1 MHELPKDGRGL
12 FLPVKRY
19 FERVLGLD
27 EEWNSSVYRSV
38 RRWVRALNRRGGSR
52 STKLGY
58 FKCFGSFVLKVGL
71 NPDELVRLP
80 KAEIERRVQEFC
92 DGYAERGKLS
102 SAHKNL
108 QVLRSFFKY
117 NDVKDLELQ
126 DYKWRR
132 SRQAERVP
140 TKDEV
145 YVMAKV
151 SRPRNRA
158 IILCAFHSGL
168 RNATLRA
175 LRYGDLREQIESGR
189 VPIRIHVT
197 PKLKERVPEACKED
211 TEHWTFLGKEACEAL
226 GEYIEERKQKYGSIG
241 DDEPL
246 FRAVGNLPE
255 EEARKRHLNEDV
267 FQKVVKNAARRA
279 GIKEWRNVRFHSL
292 RKTFRSVLDAG
303 YVDGGQMAEDDK
315 EYLMGH
321 ILPSQKAP
329 YHNANV
335 ETLERRYMRLDWSEK
350 GFVEATTKK
359 AQIQA
364 MKGFAKMLGIENI
377 EIKIS
382 LLKGEHPELS
392 DEDAIGHIVKEELGI
407 AKLKAD
413 KSRKRISR
421 DPKRI
426 IEEDELERYLAEG
439 WDVQTVLPSGK
450 ILLRKVT

>member
-1 MHELPKDGRGL
+1 LPKDERGL
-12 FLPVKRY
+12 FLPVRRY
-19 FERVLGLD
+19 FEDVLGLD
-27 EEWNSSVYRSV
+27 EGWNSSGYESV
-38 RRWVRALNRRGGSR
+38 RRWIRALNRRGGSWA
-52 STKLGY
+52 TKLGY
-58 FKCFGSFVLKVGL
+58 FKCLGSFVLKVGL
-71 NPDELVRLP
+71 SPDELVGLP
-80 KAEIERRVQEFC
+80 KAEVERLVQEFC
-92 DGYAERGKLS
+92 DGYADRGKLS

-117 NDVKDLELQ
+117 NGVKDLELQ

-132 SRQAERVP
+132 SRRPERVP
-140 TKDEV
+140 TKEEV

-158 IILCAFHSGL
+158 IILCAFQSGL

-175 LRYGDLREQIESGR
+175 LKYGDVREQIESGR

-197 PKLKERVPEACKED
+197 PELKERVPGACKED
-211 TEHWTFLGKEACEAL
+211 AEHWTFLAKEACEAL
-226 GEYIEERKQKYGSIG
+226 RDYIEERKQKYGSIG
-241 DDEPL
+241 DEEPL

-279 GIKEWRNVRFHSL
+279 GIKEWRNVRFHTL

-321 ILPSQKAP
+321 VLPSQKAP

-335 ETLERRYMRLDWSEK
+335 ETLERRYMRLGWSEK
-350 GFVEATTKK
+350 GFVEAATQK
-359 AQIQA
+359 AQIRA
-364 MKGFAKMLGIENI
+364 MKSFAKMLGIENI
-377 EIKIS
+377 EIKIN
-382 LLKGEHPELS
+382 LLKKDNPELS
-392 DEDAIGHIVKEELGI
+392 DEDAIVHIAREELGI
-407 AKLKAD
+407 TKLRAN
-413 KSRKRISR
+413 SSQKRTNQ

-426 IEEDELERYLAEG
+426 IKEEELESYLAEG
-439 WDVQTVLPSGK
+439 WDVHTVLPSGK
-450 ILLRKVT
+450 ILVRKTT